1 MADQIDTVT
10 LDVPLLTRMLEL
22 ARESI
27 KTDAD
32 LHNVLTKMI
41 GASKQHDVLTME
53 HYNEIVP
60 LKAEARL
67 LRVTASALGN
77 MAVTLKKVLRQANI
91 NILKITTLP
100 DSALMDIDGDLPV
113 SKWKRCM
120 DGLGFTDHGDHH
132 ELPGMQGVGIYYDD
146 GTVKVKPL

>member
-10 LDVPLLTRMLEL
+10 LDVPLLTRLLEL
-22 ARESI
+22 SRESI

-32 LHNVLTKMI
+32 LHNVLTKVI
-41 GASKQHDVLTME
+41 AASKEHDVLTME
-53 HYNEIVP
+53 QYDELVP

-67 LRVTASALGN
+67 MKVTASAIGN
-77 MAVTLKKVLRQANI
+77 MAQTLKKILRQANI
-91 NILKITTLP
+91 NIVNITTLP
-100 DSALMDIDGDLPV
+100 DSALMDVDGDLPV

-120 DGLGFTDHGDHH
+120 EGLGFKDQGDHH
-132 ELPGMQGVGIYYDD
+132 ELPGMDGVGIYYDD